1 MASIEAVTASFAAS
15 MALAEGRKPV
25 DIGRLAGGSA
35 KQTSQAFLL
44 GRVFTHK
51 AVEIQ
56 ALRSHFR
63 RIWVLEKPFR
73 IQEKPEGRFLFSF
86 DDKGDK
92 RRVLRGG
99 PWSFAKAHL
108 ALEDY
113 DGINPLLKVPLNSV
127 CFWVKIGNIP
137 PAFEEPDTIA
147 LIASTVSS
155 FLELDHKL
163 FRIGEIRVR
172 VRHDVTKPVLLSEVV
187 RLAAGVEVEVSF
199 FYENLVGRCSA
210 CGLIYHVGVVC
221 ALPATVISKNQSSYG
236 SNATSFEFGSSTVKL
251 GTTSFTF
258 SSQIARNLSRPLF
271 ANLQQVT
278 VPSKDKRA
286 VVIRSLPDSFILAME
301 VSSLTAPMLGK
312 RGRLEVVSSSPKMLK
327 LAMTCDKFSARSLGL
342 AESDT
347 WIIVQAEPLKKK
359 RGRPLGAK
367 NKAPKAK
374 VQKELV
380 GPLRLTYPTK
390 SPRPISIGKEKRV
403 L

>member
-1 MASIEAVTASFAAS
+1 

-44 GRVFTHK
+44 G
-51 AVEIQ
+51 
-56 ALRSHFR
+56 
-63 RIWVLEKPFR
+63 
-73 IQEKPEGRFLFSF
+73 
-86 DDKGDK
+86 DK

-113 DGINPLLKVPLNSV
+113 DGISPLLKVPLNFV

-163 FRIGEIRVR
+163 FRKGEIRVR

-187 RLAAGVEVEVSF
+187 RLAAGVE
-199 FYENLVGRCSA
+199 A
-210 CGLIYHVGVVC
+210 
-221 ALPATVISKNQSSYG
+221 
-236 SNATSFEFGSSTVKL
+236 
-251 GTTSFTF
+251 
-258 SSQIARNLSRPLF
+258 RPLF

-286 VVIRSLPDSFILAME
+286 VVIRSLPDSFIPAME
-301 VSSLTAPMLGK
+301 VPSLTAPLLGK
-312 RGRLEVVSSSPKMLK
+312 QGRLEVVSSSPKKLK

-347 WIIVQAEPLKKK
+347 GLWFKLSLSRRNGVGLW
-359 RGRPLGAK
+359 
-367 NKAPKAK
+367 
-374 VQKELV
+374 VQKIK
-380 GPLRLTYPTK
+380 PLRQ
-390 SPRPISIGKEKRV
+390 RCKRS
-403 L
+403 LLDLCA